1 MIKVSV
7 VTVAYNSE
15 KTIAKTIES
24 VLNQTYL
31 EIEYL
36 IIDGASKD
44 RTVQIAKSYQKQFD
58 DKGYTYRIISEPDC
72 GMYDALNKGVALAQG
87 EIIGQINSDD
97 WYENNALQ
105 RVVETY

>member
-36 IIDGASKD
+36 IIDA
-44 RTVQIAKSYQKQFD
+44 VNIF
-58 DKGYTYRIISEPDC
+58 
-72 GMYDALNKGVALAQG
+72 
-87 EIIGQINSDD
+87 
-97 WYENNALQ
+97 
-105 RVVETY
+105 